1 MPVSYKVV
9 DVSQGIRRL
18 TGGQRQLAY
27 TITIVTERG
36 SRGSVRIRAQQ
47 YDKESVRKELQALAE
62 SLDLPYQL
70 P

>member
-1 MPVSYKVV
+1 MVVSYEVV

-27 TITIVTERG
+27 TITIVTARG

-47 YDKESVRKELQALAE
+47 YNKEAVRVELQKLAD
-62 SLDLPYQL
+62 SLELPYQL